1 MAAPLPPPGWYPDPS
16 GAPGQRYFDGHD
28 WSVRHPGGAP
38 VIINNVVGAATPVV
52 VRSGPNHVLHLIL
65 TVLTFGLWLP
75 VWLLVTLASS
85 RPGTQ
90 TWRVI
95 GVVFAALMLVGLA
108 GSSPGAFVVLAL
120 LAGGGYLAYRLREH
134 DAKWRLEQARI
145 AARADAQNQALL
157 FGHPS
162 GTYGQY
168 PPNPL
173 P

>member
-1 MAAPLPPPGWYPDPS
+1 MG
-16 GAPGQRYFDGHD
+16 
-28 WSVRHPGGAP
+28 
-38 VIINNVVGAATPVV
+38 
-52 VRSGPNHVLHLIL
+52 SGPNHVLHLIL
-65 TVLTFGLWLP
+65 TLLTFGLWLP

-85 RPGTQ
+85 RPSPQ
-90 TWRVI
+90 AWRVI
-95 GVVFAALMLVGLA
+95 GVVFAALMLIGLA

-120 LAGGGYLAYRLREH
+120 LAGGGYLAYRSREH
-134 DAKWRLEQARI
+134 DGQRRLEQARI

-173 P
+173 V